1 MSTLSTKELF
11 DYVLKD
17 AMQHRKQF
25 YSDIS
30 NTLLPATDKNS
41 LLIAEKAKQIF
52 DDNPDIDMDHLDVI
66 LGEPEYDESLDDD
79 ELLKKD
85 YEYTSDTIDEQID
98 DEKLAQ
104 QLKDNLKHENLY
116 YGLNSTVPDAD
127 RKTRKQLIQAAKENE
142 RKVTLD
148 KIISNLLKK
157 TDISDDDKKEALL
170 RILYNNA
177 ITPAH
182 SVPVDMKLS
191 QRDFKNALE
200 DAGTFDA
207 LAAVSKQPNFLN
219 KQRVLTDQV
228 PITYTSD
235 KLFDRHGK
243 EHSIF
248 TPTEQ
253 TNVLYDKFANKLLED
268 ISNGTVKDVYDLSP
282 YVMNL
287 YTDTLKTMPYTEWLK
302 VVEDEAAKI
311 NAAKEK
317 RLGRPLN
324 ENEKV
329 ELDVPEDALTPE
341 DWAEFM
347 PLKIKLGKSAA
358 EKAENKLNRQH
369 GNNKE
374 AYKKYLD
381 AVAGLRDPD
390 SVEYMMYE
398 MEHGHTPQQEIERI
412 KEKLILPYCS
422 KKIVKLQEE
431 RKEHEALGHS
441 AMVKKIIG
449 EQSYLLNILDLTDEG
464 VIDLDNWAY
473 RYFSKELR
481 AEYGIPD
488 QKPFTSKRDTIN
500 EMNSYMNDPL
510 TPSWAKEGYNYLTD
524 QMAEAKKQAKSTA
537 SQSFNSLPSSLKDQL
552 NSFRN
557 DDISSDLQFDT
568 VSAMENYKEPK
579 KRQTIE
585 EE

>member
-17 AMQHRKQF
+17 TMQHRRQF
-25 YSDIS
+25 YADVA

-41 LLIAEKAKQIF
+41 LLIAEKAKQLF
-52 DDNPDIDMDHLDVI
+52 DDNPDIDMDHLDLI

-79 ELLKKD
+79 ELLKQD
-85 YEYTSDTIDEQID
+85 YNYNNDTIDEQLD

-104 QLKDNLKHENLY
+104 QLKDNLKHENLF
-116 YGLNSTVPDAD
+116 YGLNSTVPDTD
-127 RKTRKQLIQAAKENE
+127 RKTRKQLIQAARENE
-142 RKVTLD
+142 HKVTLD

-157 TDISDDDKKEALL
+157 NDISDNDKKEALL

-200 DAGTFDA
+200 DAGTYDA
-207 LAAVSKQPNFLN
+207 LAAVSKQPNFLD

-235 KLFDRHGK
+235 KVFDRHGK

-253 TNVLYDKFANKLLED
+253 TNALYDKFASKLLED
-268 ISNGTVKDVYDLSP
+268 IGNGTVKDVYDLSP

-287 YTDTLKTMPYTEWLK
+287 YTDMLRTMPYEDWLK
-302 VVEDEAAKI
+302 VIDEEAKKI

-317 RLGRPLN
+317 RLGRSLN
-324 ENEKV
+324 EDEKV

-347 PLKIKLGKSAA
+347 PLKIKLGKSTA

-374 AYKKYLD
+374 AYKEYLNV
-381 AVAGLRDPD
+381 VAGLRDPD

-398 MEHGHTPQQEIERI
+398 MDHGHTPQQEIEHI
-412 KEKLILPYCS
+412 KEKLIFPYCAN
-422 KKIVKLQEE
+422 KLLKLQEE
-431 RKEHEALGHS
+431 REEHEALGHS
-441 AMVKKIIG
+441 AMVKKIIN
-449 EQSYLLNILDLTDEG
+449 EQKYLQDILDLTDKG
-464 VIDLDNWAY
+464 VIELDNWAH
-473 RYFSKELR
+473 RYFSNALR

-488 QKPFTSKRDTIN
+488 QKPFTSKRDSIN
-500 EMNSYMNDPL
+500 EMNNNMNDPL
-510 TPSWAKEGYNYLTD
+510 TPSWAKEGYNYISD
-524 QMAEAKKQAKSTA
+524 QMAEAKKQAKATA
-537 SQSFNSLPSSLKDQL
+537 SQSFNSLPSSLKNQL

-557 DDISSDLQFDT
+557 DNISSDLQFDT

>member
-17 AMQHRKQF
+17 TMQHRRQF
-25 YSDIS
+25 YADVA

-41 LLIAEKAKQIF
+41 LLIAEKAKQLF
-52 DDNPDIDMDHLDVI
+52 DDNPDIDMDHLDLI

-79 ELLKKD
+79 ELLKQD
-85 YEYTSDTIDEQID
+85 YNYNNDTIDEQLD

-104 QLKDNLKHENLY
+104 QLKDNLKHENLF
-116 YGLNSTVPDAD
+116 YGLNSTVPDTD
-127 RKTRKQLIQAAKENE
+127 RKTRKQLIQAARENE
-142 RKVTLD
+142 HKVTLD

-157 TDISDDDKKEALL
+157 NDISDNDKKEALL

-200 DAGTFDA
+200 DAGTYDA
-207 LAAVSKQPNFLN
+207 LAAVSKQPNFLD

-235 KLFDRHGK
+235 KVFDRHGK

-253 TNVLYDKFANKLLED
+253 TNALYDKFASKLLED
-268 ISNGTVKDVYDLSP
+268 IGNGTVKDVYDLSP

-287 YTDTLKTMPYTEWLK
+287 YTDMLRTMPYEDWLK
-302 VVEDEAAKI
+302 VIDEEAKKI
-311 NAAKEK
+311 NAVKEK
-317 RLGRPLN
+317 RLGRSLN
-324 ENEKV
+324 EDEKV

-374 AYKKYLD
+374 AYKEYLNV
-381 AVAGLRDPD
+381 AAGLRDPD

-398 MEHGHTPQQEIERI
+398 MDHGHTPQQEIEHI
-412 KEKLILPYCS
+412 KEKLIFPYCAN
-422 KKIVKLQEE
+422 KLLKLQEE
-431 RKEHEALGHS
+431 REEHEALGHS
-441 AMVKKIIG
+441 AMVKKIIN
-449 EQSYLLNILDLTDEG
+449 EQKYLQDILDLTDKG
-464 VIDLDNWAY
+464 VIELDNWAH
-473 RYFSKELR
+473 RYFSNALR
-481 AEYGIPD
+481 AEYDIPD
-488 QKPFTSKRDTIN
+488 QKPFTSKRDSIN
-500 EMNSYMNDPL
+500 EMNNNMNDPL
-510 TPSWAKEGYNYLTD
+510 TPSWAKEGYNYISD
-524 QMAEAKKQAKSTA
+524 QMAEAKKQAKATA
-537 SQSFNSLPSSLKDQL
+537 SQSFNSLPSSLKNQL

-557 DDISSDLQFDT
+557 DNISSDLQFDT

>member
-1 MSTLSTKELF
+1 MSNLAVKELF

-17 AMQHRKQF
+17 AIQHRRQF
-25 YSDIS
+25 YADVA

-41 LLIAEKAKQIF
+41 LLIAEKAKQLF
-52 DDNPDIDMDHLDVI
+52 EDNPDIDLDHLDLI

-79 ELLKKD
+79 ELLKQD
-85 YEYTSDTIDEQID
+85 YDYTSDTIDEQLD

-104 QLKDNLKHENLY
+104 QLKDNLKHENLF
-116 YGLNSTVPDAD
+116 YGLNSTVSDTD
-127 RKTRKQLIQAAKENE
+127 RKTRKQLIQAARENK

-157 TDISDDDKKEALL
+157 NDISDDDKKEALL

-177 ITPAH
+177 ITPVH
-182 SVPVDMKLS
+182 SAPADMKLS

-200 DAGTFDA
+200 DAGTYDA
-207 LAAVSKQPNFLN
+207 LAAVSKQPNFLD

-235 KLFDRHGK
+235 KVFDKHGK

-253 TNVLYDKFANKLLED
+253 TNALYDKFASKLLED
-268 ISNGTVKDVYDLSP
+268 IGNGTVKDVYDLSP
-282 YVMNL
+282 YVMNI
-287 YTDTLKTMPYTEWLK
+287 YTDTLRTMPYEDWLK
-302 VVEDEAAKI
+302 VVDEEAKKI

-324 ENEKV
+324 EAEKV

-347 PLKIKLGKSAA
+347 PIKIKLGKSAA

-369 GNNKE
+369 GSNKE

-381 AVAGLRDPD
+381 AVAGLKDPD

-398 MEHGHTPQQEIERI
+398 MEHGYTPQQEIEHI

-422 KKIVKLQEE
+422 KKIVELQEE
-431 RKEHEALGHS
+431 RKEHEALGHN
-441 AMVKKIIG
+441 ALVKKIIS
-449 EQSYLLNILDLTDEG
+449 EQTYLLNILNLTDEG
-464 VIDLDNWAY
+464 IIELDNWAH
-473 RYFSKELR
+473 RYFSNKLR

-488 QKPFTSKRDTIN
+488 QKPFTSKRDAIN
-500 EMNSYMNDPL
+500 EMNNNMNDPL
-510 TPSWAKEGYNYLTD
+510 TPSWAKEGYNYISD
-524 QMAEAKKQAKSTA
+524 QMTEAKKQAKSTA
-537 SQSFNSLPSSLKDQL
+537 SQSFNSLPSNLKNQL

-557 DDISSDLQFDT
+557 NNISSDLQFDT